1 MSRPRSLRV
10 HLAPKL
16 AFSPLTVV
24 LVGWMAV
31 TALLALIIFV

>member
-1 MSRPRSLRV
+1 MSRPRPLRV

-16 AFSPLTVV
+16 ALSPLTVV

-31 TALLALIIFV
+31 KALLALFIFV